1 MTLREKLIVLRDKA
15 GISQME
21 LAHQLGVSRQ
31 AVSRWESG
39 DATPSMDK
47 LKALAKIYNVSLDW
61 LCNDGDRD
69 ETTKGKPRENNT
81 KENGEGVVAEKE
93 KINKHKLTIAAVV
106 AIVILT
112 LSVIYVIARNR
123 QNENVNTQIEDMEQD
138 KSGAPEEGCGETGY
152 LRNAG

>member
-21 LAHQLGVSRQ
+21 LAHQLGVYRQ

-138 KSGAPEEGCGETGY
+138 KSGAPEEGGFDFVW
-152 LRNAG
+152 

>member
-138 KSGAPEEGCGETGY
+138 KSGAPEKGGFDFVW
-152 LRNAG
+152 

>member
-1 MTLREKLIVLRDKA
+1 MDTKNIILNLRTKHGMSQDALAEKVF
-15 GISQME
+15 
-21 LAHQLGVSRQ
+21 VTRQ

-138 KSGAPEEGCGETGY
+138 KSGAPEEGGFDFVW
-152 LRNAG
+152 

>member
-69 ETTKGKPRENNT
+69 ETTKGKPMENNT
-81 KENGEGVVAEKE
+81 KENAEGVVAEKE
-93 KINKHKLTIAAVV
+93 KINKPKLTIAAVV

-138 KSGAPEEGCGETGY
+138 KSGAPEEGGVDFVW
-152 LRNAG
+152 